1 MIFERMSA
9 NVFRKVR
16 QLESLSKASLLSSS
30 GKPQQFRTST
40 SLAGFNRCLNSA
52 ATNDSRFLA
61 RFPVA
66 PAIGSQ
72 ASRNASTGDHVRVWV
87 MEKLVSVALPIV
99 IPAAL
104 ICESKILDGAM
115 SLLVVMHT
123 HWGLE
128 AIITDYARPS
138 VVGTIV
144 PKALHGALILLSAA
158 TLTGLFMLINDGPGV
173 ASSIKSFWAIG
184 KEPENSVKSAPPPP
198 ATPETPETPATP
210 AE

>member
-9 NVFRKVR
+9 NVFRQVR

-30 GKPQQFRTST
+30 GKPHQFRTST
-40 SLAGFNRCLNSA
+40 SLAALNRCLNS
-52 ATNDSRFLA
+52 TTRNDSRLLA

-66 PAIGSQ
+66 PAVGSQ
-72 ASRNASTGDHVRVWV
+72 ISRNTSTGADHVRVWV
-87 MEKLVSVALPIV
+87 MEKLVSLALPIV

-104 ICESKILDGAM
+104 ITDNKLLDAAM
-115 SLLVVMHT
+115 SLLIVMHT

-158 TLTGLFMLINDGPGV
+158 TLTGLCMLVNNGPGV
-173 ASSIKSFWAIG
+173 ANSVKSFWAIG
-184 KEPENSVKSAPPPP
+184 KEPDNSEKSMPEPP
-198 ATPETPETPATP
+198 AE
-210 AE
+210 